1 MRPGLLLLTRACG
14 RWRPPLI
21 RCRLAHNTY
30 ARHSTISPASREET
44 PGKYTPSASDDPVK
58 AAFTPEHSALY
69 QKDRLSLSRL
79 ETEIKLRNR
88 GLGPLSATDLEIQ
101 EKLRQPDSKPAE
113 ILRHS
118 IAGNIV
124 SPHVIGL
131 CLETQYERAIK
142 WPRKDR
148 PEFYD
153 TVKSEG
159 LARLVLSCST

>member
-1 MRPGLLLLTRACG
+1 MRPNILLLTRAGG
-14 RWRPPLI
+14 RWRPPLT
-21 RCRLAHNTY
+21 RCRLPHNTDT
-30 ARHSTISPASREET
+30 RHFTISPASREDN

-69 QKDRLSLSRL
+69 LKDRLTLSRL
-79 ETEIKLRNR
+79 EANIKLRNR

-101 EKLRQPDSKPAE
+101 EKLRRPNSKPAE
-113 ILRHS
+113 VLRQS

-124 SPHVIGL
+124 SPRIISL
-131 CLETQYERAIK
+131 CLVSQYEQAIK
-142 WPRKDR
+142 RTRKDR